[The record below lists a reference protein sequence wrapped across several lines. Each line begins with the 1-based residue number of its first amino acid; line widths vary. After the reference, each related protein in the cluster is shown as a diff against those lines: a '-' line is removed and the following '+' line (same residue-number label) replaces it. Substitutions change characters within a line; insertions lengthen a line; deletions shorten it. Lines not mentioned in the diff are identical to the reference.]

1 MGANREYILNR
12 IPHIAA
18 LMVESIDA
26 AIVGADVVVIGN
38 ADPEFRSVPERLRPG
53 QSVVD
58 LVRVNDSLN
67 SHGSY
72 DGICW

>member
-1 MGANREYILNR
+1 MGANRDYILNR

-26 AIVGADVVVIGN
+26 AISGADVLVIGN
-38 ADPEFRSVPERLRPG
+38 SDPEFRSVPDRLKKG
-53 QSVVD
+53 QSIVD
-58 LVRVNDSLN
+58 LVRVNAALSSN
-67 SHGSY
+67 GSY